1 VLAAATVR
9 VVSLLPSATDMIA
22 ALGAA
27 PCLVGITHECDA
39 VEAVARVT
47 ATAVRDD
54 EPAIIDLQVR
64 SLAAAGAPFYALD
77 ASRIAALH
85 PDVLIT
91 QALCEVCA
99 VHEGDVRALAATLWP
114 PPVVVTL
121 AATTLEGVLTD
132 LQRVAGALGIEPRGA
147 SVVAALRARLRAIHD
162 ALHVAA
168 APRPTVAVIEWP
180 DPVFAAGHWVPE
192 MVRRAGGRDVLSES
206 GAHSAT
212 VAPAVVAAADPDVLV
227 IAPCGF
233 GAARA
238 ADAARTLLARD
249 EWQWARQR
257 TVWAIDANAL
267 TSRPGPRLIEGVEV
281 LAALL
286 HPALFPH
293 PATHLAVQ
301 IAVSC

>member
-1 VLAAATVR
+1 MGWPAVTVR

-27 PCLVGITHECDA
+27 PYLVGITHECDA
-39 VEAVARVT
+39 VDAVARVT
-47 ATAVRDD
+47 ATAVQDD
-54 EPAIIDLQVR
+54 APGTIDRQVR
-64 SLAAAGAPFYALD
+64 SLAAAGTPFFALD

-91 QALCEVCA
+91 QALCDVCA
-99 VHEGDVRALAATLWP
+99 VHEGDVRALAATLSP

-121 AATTLEGVLTD
+121 AATTLEDVLTD
-132 LQRVAGALGIEPRGA
+132 LQRVAAALGIEPRGA
-147 SVVAALRARLRAIHD
+147 SAVAGLRARLRAIHD
-162 ALHVAA
+162 VLHAAA

-192 MVRRAGGRDVLSES
+192 MIRRSGGRDVLSES
-206 GAHSAT
+206 GAHSTT
-212 VAPAVVAAADPDVLV
+212 VTPAAVAAADPEVLV

-233 GAARA
+233 DAARA
-238 ADAARTLLARD
+238 ADTARVLLARD
-249 EWQWARQR
+249 EWRWARHR
-257 TVWAIDANAL
+257 AVWAIDANAL

-286 HPALFPH
+286 HPSLFPP
-293 PATHLAVQ
+293 PAIRSAVR
-301 IAVSC
+301 IPV

>member
-1 VLAAATVR
+1 
-9 VVSLLPSATDMIA
+9 VV
-22 ALGAA
+22 
-27 PCLVGITHECDA
+27 
-39 VEAVARVT
+39 RVT

-54 EPAIIDLQVR
+54 EPGIIDHQVR

-147 SVVAALRARLRAIHD
+147 SVVAALRARLRAIHA

-286 HPALFPH
+286 HPALLPH

-301 IAVSC
+301 IAVSQ